1 MVNENKVKIM
11 TKMAMYEHNE
21 GTEDIAVSTY
31 YKKDYMSLKVLISLI
46 WVTFGYIVA
55 LLVFGVSFADEIM
68 EHLSIGFLI
77 LLVAGVM
84 AGYCVLLLGYG
95 IGAYHFYQEKFIAA
109 RKRVKKFNQML
120 TRLNKM
126 YEKERE

>member
-55 LLVFGVSFADEIM
+55 LLVFGVSCRRDYGTFEYWISYSVSGWSD
-68 EHLSIGFLI
+68 SRI
-77 LLVAGVM
+77 LR
-84 AGYCVLLLGYG
+84 
-95 IGAYHFYQEKFIAA
+95 IAA
-109 RKRVKKFNQML
+109 GIWNRCVSFLSREIYCGKKA
-120 TRLNKM
+120 R
-126 YEKERE
+126 